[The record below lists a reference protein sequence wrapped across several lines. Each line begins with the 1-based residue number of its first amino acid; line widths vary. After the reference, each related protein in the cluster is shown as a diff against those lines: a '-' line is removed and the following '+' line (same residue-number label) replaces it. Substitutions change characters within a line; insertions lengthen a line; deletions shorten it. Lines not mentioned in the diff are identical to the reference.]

1 MKNFLKKN
9 ELIFLV
15 AIVILA
21 AFLRLYK
28 LAEIPPGVNRDE
40 ASIAYTAYSLLKTGA
55 DEYDRSFPLSF
66 QSFGDWKL
74 PLYIYVTVPFVKFIG
89 LNELAVRL
97 PSAIAGILT
106 VLVTYFLARTLF
118 PASRLPLLIS
128 FLLAITPWHIHLSRV
143 ESESNLTVFLMA
155 AAFLLFLKGL
165 KRHGLIVIS
174 AILFSLTYFTY
185 HGNHITSS
193 LLFIG
198 AVFFF
203 RKEIPRNKTSL
214 FALFIVLLSVGF
226 VLSQTLVTADK
237 TKLAGISIFGD
248 PAVVHSKIEIPR
260 TESANPD
267 SIIVR
272 LKYNR
277 LTYAAQTIVSNYLKS
292 FAPDFLFVRGGGNR
306 AHNIEGIGNLLAV
319 EAPFFYLGILILLF
333 SLRKPTY
340 HLSSASPAG
349 RLITYHFLLL
359 WLLISPIAASITK
372 DAPHTN
378 RMFSI
383 FPLPPIMA
391 AIGIFAVLNFLK
403 RNTVK
408 LSFVIIVTFLYLWN
422 FSYYL
427 NQYFVRFPND
437 EWQYWGS
444 GYKQLTEFLTSPRQ
458 QGKNVIMSHP
468 ETSPYIYF
476 LFYSMYD
483 PKTYQTLARRYE
495 TTPDGFVHVKSFN
508 QFEFRD
514 IDWSRDTLKHQTV
527 IVDFYDQAPENFRP
541 RVKKLANFGI
551 FETQ

>member
-1 MKNFLKKN
+1 MENVFKKY
-9 ELIFLV
+9 ELLFLV

-28 LAEIPPGVNRDE
+28 LSEIPPGVNRDE
-40 ASIAYTAYSLLKTGA
+40 ASIGYTAYSLLATGA
-55 DEYDRSFPLSF
+55 DEYGRSFPLSF

-74 PLYIYVTVPFVKFIG
+74 PLYIYLTVPFVKFIG

-97 PSAIAGILT
+97 LSAIAGILI
-106 VLVTYFLARTLF
+106 VPVTYFLVRSLF
-118 PASRLPLLIS
+118 LSSQLSALSS
-128 FLLAITPWHIHLSRV
+128 FLLAISPWHVHLSRV
-143 ESESNLTVFLMA
+143 ESESNLAVLFTTT
-155 AAFLLFLKGL
+155 AFFLFLKGL
-165 KRHGLIVIS
+165 KHHSLLVVS

-203 RKEIPRNKTSL
+203 RKEIPRNKTRL

-260 TESANPD
+260 TESAKPD

-277 LTYAAQTIVSNYLKS
+277 LTYAAQTIVGNYLKS
-292 FAPDFLFVRGGGNR
+292 FAPDFLFIRGGGNR
-306 AHNIEGIGNLLAV
+306 AHNIEGVGNLLVV
-319 EAPFFYLGILILLF
+319 EAPFFYLGILLLF
-333 SLRKPTY
+333 FTKRTPT
-340 HLSSASPAG
+340 SM
-349 RLITYHFLLL
+349 FLLF
-359 WLLISPIAASITK
+359 WVLISPIAASITK

-383 FPLPPIMA
+383 FPLPPIIA
-391 AIGIFAVLNFLK
+391 AIGIFAAINFLK
-403 RNTVK
+403 RNIIK
-408 LSFVIIVTFLYLWN
+408 FSFVIIVTFFYLWN

-458 QGKNVIMSHP
+458 QNKNVIMSRP

-483 PKTYQTLARRYE
+483 PKTYQTLAHRYE
-495 TTPDGFVHVKSFN
+495 ITPDGFVHVKSFN
-508 QFEFRD
+508 RFEFRD

-527 IVDFYDQAPENFRP
+527 IVDFYDQVPENFRQ
-541 RVKKLANFGI
+541 RVKRLANFGI